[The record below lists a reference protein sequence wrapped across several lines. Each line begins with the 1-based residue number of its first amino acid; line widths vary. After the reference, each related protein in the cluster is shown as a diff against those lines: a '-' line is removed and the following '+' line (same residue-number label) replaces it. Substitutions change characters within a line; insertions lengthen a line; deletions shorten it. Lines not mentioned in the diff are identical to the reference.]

1 MVRRLCHLVACSIFS
16 LVTASEVA
24 RSDVFHFDC
33 PQVPFPVLTRSRPI
47 DGLCGIAGDQ
57 VGGQKA
63 IQNALKNNLCRGL
76 DSAITTLQL
85 GDFIALQRAVE
96 QRGIKFGRAGGH
108 EFFPDD
114 RAALANLIAINARM
128 VGEGSYVEFAGYM
141 DDPHYADVD
150 EGESVNCKLPGKEMN
165 DIHINLVQ
173 EPTPK
178 IPGRNDPAR
187 PFAIAERQR
196 ALCRQNVV
204 AEIIPHYRPAQWEER
219 RLQVV
224 ANLRIPVRVAG
235 QLFFDASHF
244 ACDGEE
250 AHRGESLRRASI
262 WEIHP
267 VYSIDVC
274 RAGTLEACPAD
285 DDGMWIPLERW
296 RQPGPRRR
304 R

>member
-1 MVRRLCHLVACSIFS
+1 MIRRLCHLVACSIFS
-16 LVTASEVA
+16 LGLVTEAA

-33 PQVPFPVLTRSRPI
+33 PQLPFPVLTRSRPV
-47 DGLCGIAGDQ
+47 DRVCGISGDQ
-57 VGGQKA
+57 ADGQKA
-63 IQNALKNNLCRGL
+63 IQNALKNSLCRGRN
-76 DSAITTLQL
+76 APITTLQL
-85 GDFIALQRAVE
+85 SDFIALQRAVA
-96 QRGIKFGRAGGH
+96 QRGIRFGRSGGH

-114 RAALANLIAINARM
+114 RAALANLVTINGRM

-150 EGESVNCKLPGKEMN
+150 DGESVNCKLPGKQMN

-178 IPGRNDPAR
+178 IPGGNDANR
-187 PFAIAERQR
+187 AFAVAERQR
-196 ALCRQNVV
+196 ALCRHNVV
-204 AEIIPHYRPAQWEER
+204 AEIIPHYRPAQWEEP
-219 RLQVV
+219 RLQAV
-224 ANLRIPVRVAG
+224 ANLQIPVRVAG

-244 ACDGEE
+244 ACDGED
-250 AHRGESLRRASI
+250 AHQGESLRRASI
-262 WEIHP
+262 WEVHP

-274 RAGTLEACPAD
+274 RAGTLEACRAD
-285 DDGMWIPLERW
+285 DDRMWIPLERW